1 MTSRTG
7 SRPRRVSARR
17 GSGRSALACNPYGLT
32 LREVRAEA
40 SRCLDRGW
48 QLWEI
53 RHRFTNDRN
62 DPETSE

>member
-1 MTSRTG
+1 MTAHIG
-7 SRPRRVSARR
+7 SRPRRASARR

-40 SRCLDRGW
+40 GRCIDRGW

-53 RHRFTNDRN
+53 RLRFANARKDDNT
-62 DPETSE
+62 